1 MTSARMTGADFDR
14 IESYP
19 LSWPTGH
26 ARTSELS
33 RERARFGDHS
43 MIEATRFVR
52 HEFDL
57 LPKARS
63 LVVSSNVELRL
74 DGNPRS
80 NRRAPDDPGIA
91 VYFVLG
97 GEPHVLACDRW
108 KLPEHNL
115 WAIGMHVSA
124 IRGQLRWG
132 VGSVMQAFTGYR
144 ALPPA
149 TQKSPWWAVLGLS
162 TCPAEFGTARLAYRN
177 LAKQLHPDAGG
188 DPEKFKAL
196 GAAMQEAEQHFA
208 KAGAF
213 A

>member
-108 KLPEHNL
+108 KIAVFITVGPRYPDQRIELYTSFEPSQRFDVRIDSSFKDSLAYSGER
-115 WAIGMHVSA
+115 AIYVIVDKQTGREYVGIS
-124 IRGQLRWG
+124 G
-132 VGSVMQAFTGYR
+132 VGVAELGSHRAGKVQAQDER
-144 ALPPA
+144 
-149 TQKSPWWAVLGLS
+149 
-162 TCPAEFGTARLAYRN
+162 
-177 LAKQLHPDAGG
+177 
-188 DPEKFKAL
+188 
-196 GAAMQEAEQHFA
+196 
-208 KAGAF
+208 
-213 A
+213 